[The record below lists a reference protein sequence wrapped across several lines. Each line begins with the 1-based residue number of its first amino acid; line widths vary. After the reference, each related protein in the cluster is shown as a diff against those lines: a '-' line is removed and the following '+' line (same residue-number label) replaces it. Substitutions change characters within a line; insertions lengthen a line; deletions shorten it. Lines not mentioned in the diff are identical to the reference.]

1 MEAGKPISRRYFRAD
16 GSFAT
21 EVDIVQEEA
30 YERMGQ
36 AGELDKDSLHK
47 GTLGEI
53 LKGGLL
59 ITTTKEN

>member
-1 MEAGKPISRRYFRAD
+1 MEAGKPIGRRYFRAD

-21 EVDIVQEEA
+21 EVEIVQEEA

-53 LKGGLL
+53 SEGRVAHHHD
-59 ITTTKEN
+59 EN